1 MHLRDRFKNLN
12 KLRKT
17 DEVKFIKQLPIHPRD
32 KLKRKRKEELDNY
45 RDLSKKSRNDAFV
58 FIKQVPIHPRDRLR
72 KLEPNEE
79 KLKFIKQVPSHPR
92 DRLQRI
98 DRKLKHPRN
107 RMKNIGV
114 KRDNVSQ
121 LMRGE
126 FDFDPEKML
135 NKTLMFDAN

>member
-1 MHLRDRFKNLN
+1 M
-12 KLRKT
+12 
-17 DEVKFIKQLPIHPRD
+17 
-32 KLKRKRKEELDNY
+32 
-45 RDLSKKSRNDAFV
+45 
-58 FIKQVPIHPRDRLR
+58 
-72 KLEPNEE
+72 EPNEE

-135 NKTLMFDAN
+135 NKTLMFDTN